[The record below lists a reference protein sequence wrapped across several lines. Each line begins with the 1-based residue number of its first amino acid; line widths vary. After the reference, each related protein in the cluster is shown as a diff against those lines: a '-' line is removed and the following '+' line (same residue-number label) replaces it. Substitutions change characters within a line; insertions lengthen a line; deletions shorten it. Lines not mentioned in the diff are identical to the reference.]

1 MKSLFISLFAA
12 ALIVCASAT
21 MASDEEQP
29 QMFLQTESPKD
40 FKETVKVFKEEVK
53 AGGWSILNTTNLA
66 GILSAKGYTLDPVL
80 IFDVCSGKYSA
91 KILAKDEY
99 RYVTPLM
106 PCRTSIYK
114 TSKGKVIIARLN
126 AKAMAPMFEAELA
139 KIMLKSSDELEA
151 VISKTISRLSK

>member
-1 MKSLFISLFAA
+1 
-12 ALIVCASAT
+12 
-21 MASDEEQP
+21 
-29 QMFLQTESPKD
+29 MFLQTESPKT

-53 AGGWSILNTTNLA
+53 TGGWSILNVTNLA

-99 RYVTPLM
+99 RHVTPLM

-114 TSKGKVIIARLN
+114 TSDGKVVIARLN
-126 AKAMAPMFEAELA
+126 AKAMAPMFEPGLAE
-139 KIMLKSSDELEA
+139 IMLKSSGEIEKI
-151 VISKTISRLSK
+151 ISKTISRLSK